1 VVKRKGIRLKS
12 ILHIL
17 MFVVI
22 SFWVWLFS
30 SSLRR
35 HSYIK
40 GFEDGGDYVIELTEQ
55 YLEKL
60 EEGEVENE

>member
-1 VVKRKGIRLKS
+1 
-12 ILHIL
+12 